1 MVLNLSTNET
11 LGIKG
16 KRKFEA
22 EVNIIEIQIERKF
35 IFILSQISRAVE
47 RKPGRGTYW
56 IWFPLITNCW
66 RNKLANNYFKAAVR
80 PEYFGPERSSPR
92 SPTSFGHC

>member
-22 EVNIIEIQIERKF
+22 EVNIIEIQIERKL

-47 RKPGRGTYW
+47 RKPG
-56 IWFPLITNCW
+56 
-66 RNKLANNYFKAAVR
+66 
-80 PEYFGPERSSPR
+80 PR
-92 SPTSFGHC
+92 RI